1 MSIGLASQPM
11 VSVAMTSPSGCSADN
26 GSIRFTEQV
35 ATGSLLYSIDGG
47 QTRSTTTEFTGLGA
61 GAYAILVENDDAA
74 CPTVLDTTVVLAA
87 AAQPVISAALVE
99 DNPSCASRSG
109 RISLEVTNATDAT
122 RYRINAG
129 PWQSAPLFTGLNAD
143 DYTVEAR
150 DTVSGCTTVVDSLV
164 TVPGRKLVPDFQV
177 DTRDATDCNPPDGS
191 VSVDLLGADATLFEY
206 TFNGGLS
213 YQTDSVRTGVSPG
226 TLTVGVRYR
235 DEPGSCTPVITRRLE
250 GFGVNVAIDSVVA
263 TPRSCM
269 DNNGAIAIF
278 GAAGNLRYSLDTGA
292 TWTTDSLITGLE
304 ARLYL
309 LTVGATD
316 NACTV
321 DYGPVRVNP
330 TNLRIDYTLSR
341 GNNCRDTG
349 PADIELDVSGGRG
362 GYTYAWSDGS
372 TDSSRY
378 DLPEGDYSVTVLDA
392 FDCMATEE
400 FTVRTTER
408 DRILASIP
416 DTAACLGDTIVF
428 DLSNLGE
435 ANNYLWRGADNVTTQ
450 GPILRASLSGDYILT
465 TTTPGCTF
473 RDTFN
478 VEIVAPADYAADFS
492 LPRYGVVDE
501 VIRWSDASRPAA
513 DSVNYFYA
521 GEPVLS
527 GGAERGYRLSFPQVG
542 EYTVAMEAFSGMCY
556 DTTEKR
562 ITIVERT
569 TNLDTN
575 AVFPTEV
582 FQGLV
587 LYPNPHNGDFNV
599 KGTALR
605 DIDANFRCYD
615 DLGRLQFETTIAIPA
630 GLFDVDLDA
639 RAVLPMGMQS
649 IIIEAGDEEVILR
662 HYRAER

>member
-1 MSIGLASQPM
+1 M
-11 VSVAMTSPSGCSADN
+11 
-26 GSIRFTEQV
+26 
-35 ATGSLLYSIDGG
+35 
-47 QTRSTTTEFTGLGA
+47 
-61 GAYAILVENDDAA
+61 
-74 CPTVLDTTVVLAA
+74 
-87 AAQPVISAALVE
+87 
-99 DNPSCASRSG
+99 
-109 RISLEVTNATDAT
+109 
-122 RYRINAG
+122 
-129 PWQSAPLFTGLNAD
+129 
-143 DYTVEAR
+143 
-150 DTVSGCTTVVDSLV
+150 
-164 TVPGRKLVPDFQV
+164 
-177 DTRDATDCNPPDGS
+177 
-191 VSVDLLGADATLFEY
+191 
-206 TFNGGLS
+206 S

-235 DEPGSCTPVITRRLE
+235 DEPGSCTPVITRRVE

-278 GAAGNLRYSLDTGA
+278 AGAADGLRYSLDTGA

-341 GNNCRDTG
+341 GNDCRDTG

-408 DRILASIP
+408 DRILAGTP
-416 DTAACLGDTIVF
+416 DTVACQGDTITF
-428 DLSNLGE
+428 DLSDLNA
-435 ANNYLWRGADNVTTQ
+435 ANNYLWRGADNLTTQ
-450 GPILRASLSGDYILT
+450 GPVLRAGAPGDYILT
-465 TTTPGCTF
+465 TSTPSCTF
-473 RDTFN
+473 RDTFT
-478 VEIVAPADYAADFS
+478 VEFVAPADYAADFS

-501 VIRWSDASRPAA
+501 MIRWSDVSQPAA
-513 DSVNYFYA
+513 DSVNYFFA
-521 GEPVLS
+521 GDPVLP
-527 GGAERGYRLSFPQVG
+527 GGAGRGYRLSFPQTG
-542 EYTVAMEAFSGMCY
+542 DYTVAMEAFSGACY

-575 AVFPTEV
+575 AVLPTEV
-582 FQGLV
+582 LQGLV

-605 DIDANFRCYD
+605 NTAANFRCYD
-615 DLGRLQFETTIAIPA
+615 DLGRLQFETTIDISA
-630 GLFDVDLDA
+630 GLFDVGLDA
-639 RAVLPMGMQS
+639 RSVLPIGMQS
-649 IIIEAGDEEVILR
+649 IIIEAGGEEIILR
-662 HYRAER
+662 HYRAKR